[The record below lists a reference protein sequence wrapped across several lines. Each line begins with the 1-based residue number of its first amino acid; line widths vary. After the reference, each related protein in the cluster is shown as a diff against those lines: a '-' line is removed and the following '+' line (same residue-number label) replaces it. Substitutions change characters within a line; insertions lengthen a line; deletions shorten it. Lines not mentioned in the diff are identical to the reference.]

1 MPELSPRDPPGNNT
15 ARDAASRLSIFRSS
29 PRFVSATP
37 MPKPTDPFARVAIW
51 CFVLAGI
58 FAVLGGVA
66 LATPWVAAT
75 VIVIFC
81 GVTLLAAGVSQLA
94 MAVGTYTWRGFW
106 VMLLCGGLSTLA
118 GAGMLALPKAGVE
131 ALVIFL
137 GLLLTF
143 EAAAKLAAAFTIRD
157 GFPWGWLLFDG
168 VVTGILGGILLTSSP
183 AAAGVL
189 LGIFVGINLLSS
201 AATFLAVG
209 LHLRRAGRLA

>member
-1 MPELSPRDPPGNNT
+1 MPT
-15 ARDAASRLSIFRSS
+15 
-29 PRFVSATP
+29 SA
-37 MPKPTDPFARVAIW
+37 DPFARVAIW
-51 CFVLAGI
+51 CLVIAGI

-66 LATPWVAAT
+66 LAAPWVAAT
-75 VIVIFC
+75 VIAVFC
-81 GVTLLAAGVSQLA
+81 GITLLAAGVAQLA
-94 MAVGTYTWRGFW
+94 MAIGTYTWRGFW

-137 GLLLTF
+137 GLLLAF

-157 GFPWGWLLFDG
+157 GFPWGWLLLDG

>member
-1 MPELSPRDPPGNNT
+1 MTRP
-15 ARDAASRLSIFRSS
+15 AA
-29 PRFVSATP
+29 
-37 MPKPTDPFARVAIW
+37 PFARVASW

-58 FAVLGGVA
+58 FAILGAASVA
-66 LATPWVAAT
+66 APWVAAT
-75 VIVIFC
+75 VIAVFC
-81 GVTLLAAGVSQLA
+81 GITLLAAGISQLA
-94 MAVGTYTWRGFW
+94 MAAGTYSWRGFW

-143 EAAAKLAAAFTIRD
+143 EAAAKLAAALTIRD
-157 GFPWGWLLFDG
+157 GFPWGWLLFDS
-168 VVTGILGGILLTSSP
+168 VVTGVLGGILLTSSP

-201 AATFLAVG
+201 GFTFLAVG
-209 LHLRRAGRLA
+209 LHLRRASRLA